1 MSEGKGFV
9 ETLGV
14 VAASLEVCHLG
25 LHAVIGIIGE
35 LSDEVQSL
43 ALFVRDISS
52 VRSEVHDK

>member
-1 MSEGKGFV
+1 MSEGEGFV

-35 LSDEVQSL
+35 PSDKAQSL
-43 ALFVRDISS
+43 SLFGRDISG
-52 VRSEVHDK
+52 VRSEVHHK